1 MNTKTEKRKVLSPM
15 ILKRQEQLRK
25 SADSLLISLTKEFID
40 FKNRNITG
48 EKNGILSFAP
58 EVTEFGNKLVEK
70 WLNYCTAMNK
80 DRNRVLNYNYT
91 ALPEAIDNHMKAHM
105 KLAWVNEC
113 MKLLAKKSIN
123 EPDMDKLT
131 AIWDGKLSCRQGVNR
146 YLKTSALSA

>member
-91 ALPEAIDNHMKAHM
+91 ALPEAQFK
-105 KLAWVNEC
+105 
-113 MKLLAKKSIN
+113 
-123 EPDMDKLT
+123 
-131 AIWDGKLSCRQGVNR
+131 RQFRV
-146 YLKTSALSA
+146 